1 MKVVKL
7 ILKNSFRHKLRAT
20 LTILG
25 IAVAIIAFGVLR
37 TVVTAWYQAVDA
49 SSNERL
55 ITRQSVSF
63 IFPLPLSYEQK
74 IEQVPGVDKVTYAN
88 WFGGTYINKQNF
100 FARLGVDV
108 DTYFQVYP
116 EYELTKEEFENF
128 KKERNACVIG
138 SITAKQYNLKVGDV
152 MTLDGDIYP
161 GKWDFVIRGIYKPK
175 YKSTDETGMF
185 FHWDYINERMKDE
198 MPLRANDVGWYIEK
212 IDNPQNSGKISK
224 SIDNLFKNSP
234 NSTKTETEVA
244 FSQGFIASSSAI
256 ITSMNVMS
264 FVIVGIILLVL
275 ANTMI
280 MSSRERTTEYA
291 VLKTLGFSA
300 YHLFFLIL
308 GESLFIAVI
317 GGLLGLLM
325 TFPIVQ
331 GFSMQ
336 LPKGF
341 FPVFE
346 VEPITIILCAIAVVV
361 IGFAAAYFPIHKA
374 LKTKIVD
381 GLRFVG

>member
-1 MKVVKL
+1 MKVIKL
-7 ILKNSFRHKLRAT
+7 ILKNSFRHKLRSS
-20 LTILG
+20 LTIIG

-37 TVVTAWYQAVDA
+37 TVVTAWNQAVDA

-74 IEQVPGVDKVTYAN
+74 ISQVPGVEKVTYAN

-100 FARLGVDV
+100 FARLAVDV
-108 DTYFQVYP
+108 NTYFDVYP
-116 EYELTKEEFENF
+116 EYELTKQEFSNF
-128 KKERNACVIG
+128 KNERNACVVG
-138 SITAKQYNLKVGDV
+138 SVTAKQYNLKVGDV

-175 YKSTDETGMF
+175 FKSTDATGMF
-185 FHWDYINERMKDE
+185 FHWSYVNERMKVE
-198 MPLRANDVGWYIEK
+198 MPLRANDVGWYIES
-212 IDNPQNSGKISK
+212 IDNPNNSGKISQN
-224 SIDNLFKNSP
+224 IDKLFKNSP
-234 NSTKTETEVA
+234 NATKTETEVA

-280 MSSRERTTEYA
+280 MSSRERTKEYA
-291 VLKTLGFSA
+291 VFKTIGFST

-308 GESLFIAVI
+308 GESLFIAFI
-317 GGLLGLLM
+317 GGVLGLFM
-325 TFPIVQ
+325 TFPIVK
-331 GFSMQ
+331 GFSTQ

-346 VEPITIILCAIAVVV
+346 VEPITIVLCIAAIVI

-374 LKTKIVD
+374 
-381 GLRFVG
+381 